1 MSAAA
6 HADERGGMK
15 EGPKAIRCIL
25 AHFKGKNLRRC
36 DREQQLMTSRPPPTP
51 PTTILWAQKGRI
63 NKDAAEGGSFN
74 EEGRGGARGF
84 TGVALRARIRVA
96 GEIRAAGSVPMFGI
110 GGKDK

>member
-1 MSAAA
+1 MP
-6 HADERGGMK
+6 R
-15 EGPKAIRCIL
+15 
-25 AHFKGKNLRRC
+25 
-36 DREQQLMTSRPPPTP
+36 
-51 PTTILWAQKGRI
+51 
-63 NKDAAEGGSFN
+63 SFN